1 VEKIKDTKYFF
12 EMRIMGRI
20 FSAEKAE
27 ESEMCDKADAL
38 FRRFALVVCRR
49 KPIKYFKDWI
59 GINSRKKF
67 QS

>member
-38 FRRFALVVCRR
+38 FRRFALVVCR
-49 KPIKYFKDWI
+49 
-59 GINSRKKF
+59 
-67 QS
+67 